1 MKLSTKARHAI
12 TAMMD
17 LALNDKIRPITLAE
31 ISQSQ
36 GISLSYLEQLFAKLR
51 KSGLVVGVRGPGG
64 GYKLARVPNQ
74 VTIAQIITAIDE
86 YHPHAGSQEAATHDQ
101 RQTEVSGQLAE
112 PSLEKKY
119 VTHVMW
125 DELSEKIYE
134 FLNSITLAEF
144 AERTNP
150 NGPTTDSNSDGKNGI
165 FSALTA
171 A

>member
-17 LALNDKIRPITLAE
+17 LAVNDRIRPVTLAE
-31 ISQSQ
+31 ISKSQ

-64 GYKLARVPNQ
+64 GYKLSRTPGE
-74 VTIAQIITAIDE
+74 VTIAQIISAIDE
-86 YHPHAGSQEAATHDQ
+86 YRPQVNVPGEEH
-101 RQTEVSGQLAE
+101 
-112 PSLEKKY
+112 SLEKKY

-125 DELSEKIYE
+125 DELSNKIYS
-134 FLNSITLAEF
+134 FLNGITLAEF
-144 AERTNP
+144 AAR
-150 NGPTTDSNSDGKNGI
+150 TDSAPEFGDKEDSDSMQEAAI
-165 FSALTA
+165 FSDRSA

>member
-17 LALNDKIRPITLAE
+17 LAVNDRIRPVTLAE
-31 ISQSQ
+31 ISKSQ

-51 KSGLVVGVRGPGG
+51 KDGLVVGVRGPGG
-64 GYKLARVPNQ
+64 GYKLSRTPGEI
-74 VTIAQIITAIDE
+74 TIAQIISAIDE
-86 YHPHAGSQEAATHDQ
+86 YRPQVNVPGE
-101 RQTEVSGQLAE
+101 E

-125 DELSEKIYE
+125 DELSNKIYS
-134 FLNSITLAEF
+134 FLNGITLAEF
-144 AERTNP
+144 AAR
-150 NGPTTDSNSDGKNGI
+150 TDSAPDMGDNEDSDSMQETAI
-165 FSALTA
+165 FSDRSA

>member
-17 LALNDKIRPITLAE
+17 LALNDKVRPVTLAE

-64 GYKLARVPNQ
+64 GYKLARLPEEIS
-74 VTIAQIITAIDE
+74 IAEIITSIDSYTVPASNE
-86 YHPHAGSQEAATHDQ
+86 DAD
-101 RQTEVSGQLAE
+101 VNDAE
-112 PSLEKKY
+112 PVLEKKY

-125 DELSEKIYE
+125 DALSEKIYT

-144 AERTNP
+144 AEKPDTLSNDQ
-150 NGPTTDSNSDGKNGI
+150 GPEDDGGTSVYS
-165 FSALTA
+165 SARTA

>member
-17 LALNDKIRPITLAE
+17 LAVNDRIRPVTLAE
-31 ISQSQ
+31 ISKSQ

-51 KSGLVVGVRGPGG
+51 KDGLVVGVRGPGG
-64 GYKLARVPNQ
+64 GYKLSRTPGEI
-74 VTIAQIITAIDE
+74 TIAQIISAIDE
-86 YHPHAGSQEAATHDQ
+86 YRPQVNVPGE
-101 RQTEVSGQLAE
+101 E

-125 DELSEKIYE
+125 DELSNKIYS
-134 FLNSITLAEF
+134 FLNGITLAEF
-144 AERTNP
+144 AAR
-150 NGPTTDSNSDGKNGI
+150 TDSAPDLGDNEDSDSMQETAI
-165 FSALTA
+165 FSDRSA

>member
-17 LALNDKIRPITLAE
+17 LAVNDRIRPVTLAE
-31 ISQSQ
+31 ISKSQ

-64 GYKLARVPNQ
+64 GYKLSRAPGEISV
-74 VTIAQIITAIDE
+74 AQIISSIDE
-86 YHPHAGSQEAATHDQ
+86 YRPQVNVPG
-101 RQTEVSGQLAE
+101 AE
-112 PSLEKKY
+112 PTLEKKY

-125 DELSEKIYE
+125 DELSNKIYS
-134 FLNSITLAEF
+134 FLNGITLAEF
-144 AERTNP
+144 ASR
-150 NGPTTDSNSDGKNGI
+150 TDSSPQFGESEDSMEETAI
-165 FSALTA
+165 FSDRSA

>member
-17 LALNDKIRPITLAE
+17 LALNDRVRPVTLAE

-51 KSGLVVGVRGPGG
+51 KGGLVVGVRGPGG
-64 GYKLARVPNQ
+64 GYKLSRLPSEISV
-74 VTIAQIITAIDE
+74 AQIISAIDE
-86 YHPHAGSQEAATHDQ
+86 YRPQ
-101 RQTEVSGQLAE
+101 VSSAE
-112 PSLEKKY
+112 PSVEPNLEKKY

-125 DELSEKIYE
+125 DELSHKIYA
-134 FLNSITLAEF
+134 FLNGITLAEF
-144 AERTNP
+144 ANRTELTS
-150 NGPTTDSNSDGKNGI
+150 GSSTTDESLQETAI
-165 FSALTA
+165 FSNRSA